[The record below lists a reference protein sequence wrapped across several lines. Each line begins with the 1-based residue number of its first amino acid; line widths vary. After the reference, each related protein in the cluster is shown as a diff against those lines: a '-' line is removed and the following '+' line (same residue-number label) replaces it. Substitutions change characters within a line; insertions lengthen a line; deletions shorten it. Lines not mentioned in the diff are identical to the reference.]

1 MKKGKTVL
9 KILAGIILFA
19 LLIKLF
25 TSLFLESVVKDKI
38 QSALNK
44 TSNKYTIEIG
54 KVHIH
59 FLPVGIEIKSIAIYT
74 DPSIDTYGD
83 LNGKISFVRISGI
96 HLLKAVFHHD
106 YHFNRLTIS
115 EPAIVGRIPF
125 PRHVTA
131 VVLSPFNLRI
141 DLASFEK
148 AGLDLLNK
156 SDSKAYRLKN
166 GNLKM
171 YNFHILK
178 KDTLSQRII
187 GQFHFQSE
195 EIQAVT
201 SDSIYTITG
210 KGIIYSA
217 LSNTL
222 EIKDFSI
229 MPNFSDS
236 KFMARFKY
244 ETDRIEARFKDMYIH
259 DFPAVDYVESGS
271 ISSSYLKIGVMDIK
285 VYRDKRKKFRHTIK
299 PAFQEIIY
307 NYHAP
312 LKIDSIGIL
321 NGNVVYTLMVDNS
334 KARGRIT
341 FSNIRASIYKVTN
354 DSAYKVKEDFLR
366 LKAEGMFMDKSKIKV
381 MLKARLFDNQN
392 TFTMSGNLSDLELKA
407 INPMLENS
415 AFVVVTAGKIDTMSF
430 NFAANNAKAN
440 GKMRLLYHGLAVT
453 VVNMETGDSSGIK
466 QKLITFIAN
475 RKLIDANPLPGKEI
489 REGIIDHERDP
500 EKFLF
505 SYCFRSMFSGIRT
518 TLLKNP
524 KEEKK
529 PKD

>member
-1 MKKGKTVL
+1 MKGKIVL
-9 KILAGIILFA
+9 KALTGIILLA
-19 LLIKLF
+19 LLIKLI
-25 TSLFLESVVKDKI
+25 TSLYLETLVKDKI

-44 TSNKYTIEIG
+44 TSIKYTIEIN
-54 KVHIH
+54 KVHI
-59 FLPVGIEIKSIAIYT
+59 LILQAGIEIESIAIHT

-83 LNGKISFVRISGI
+83 LNGKISFVKISGI
-96 HLLKAVFHHD
+96 HVIQALFHHD
-106 YHFNRLTIS
+106 YHFKRLVIS
-115 EPAIVGRIPF
+115 EPVIIGRIPF

-131 VVLSPFNLRI
+131 AVLSPFNLRI
-141 DLASFEK
+141 DIASFEK
-148 AGLDLLNK
+148 IGLDLLNK

-166 GNLKM
+166 GIMKM
-171 YNFHILK
+171 YNFHVTQ

-187 GQFHFQSE
+187 SQFHFQSE

-210 KGIIYSA
+210 KDVIYSA

-229 MPNFSDS
+229 KPNFSDS

-244 ETDRIEARFKDMYIH
+244 ETDRIEASFRDIYIH
-259 DFPAVDYVESGS
+259 DFPAVDYVKFGN
-271 ISSSYLKIGVMDIK
+271 IIGSYLKIGEMDVR

-299 PAFQEIIY
+299 PTFQEFIY

-312 LKIDSIGIL
+312 LKIDSIRIL
-321 NGNVVYTLMVDNS
+321 NGNVVYTVMMDNA
-334 KARGRIT
+334 KARGKIT
-341 FSNIRASIYKVTN
+341 FSNIRASIKKITN
-354 DSAYKVKEDFLR
+354 DSAYIVKENFLT

-381 MLKARLFDNQN
+381 MLKARLFDKQN
-392 TFTMSGNLSDLELKA
+392 TFTLSGNLSDLELKA
-407 INPMLENS
+407 LNPMLENS
-415 AFVVVTAGKIDTMSF
+415 AFVVVTAGKIDTMNF
-430 NFAANNAKAN
+430 NFVADNAKAN
-440 GKMRLLYHGLAVT
+440 GKMKLLYHGLAVT
-453 VVNMETGDSSGIK
+453 VVNKETGDSTGIK

-489 REGIIDHERDP
+489 REGLIDHERDP

-524 KEEKK
+524 KDEKK